1 MIVVAAM
8 LGVCAAFVWPAERMD
23 AAANSARGA
32 GPVQS
37 SGGAAPQYDP
47 SLFQEMRW
55 RHIGPFRAGR
65 TVAAAGVPSQQ
76 NVFYVAANNGGVWR
90 TTDFG
95 QTWTRFLTTSRQG
108 QSAR

>member
-8 LGVCAAFVWPAERMD
+8 LGVCAAFVWPTVRMN
-23 AAANSARGA
+23 AAANNARGA
-32 GPVQS
+32 AAGQM

-47 SLFQEMRW
+47 ALFQEMKW

-76 NVFYVAANNGGVWR
+76 NVFYVAANNGGVWK
-90 TTDFG
+90 TDGF
-95 QTWTRFLTTSRQG
+95 WTDVDRDF
-108 QSAR
+108 